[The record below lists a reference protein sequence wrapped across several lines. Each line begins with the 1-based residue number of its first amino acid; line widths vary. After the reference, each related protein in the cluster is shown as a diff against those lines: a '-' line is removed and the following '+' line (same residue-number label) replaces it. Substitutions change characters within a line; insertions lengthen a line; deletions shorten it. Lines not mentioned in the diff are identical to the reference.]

1 MSCFCVRWKQLWSLK
16 EVIISCIGRETWD
29 YDGKSQ
35 TAVLS
40 HWLPSSRQWA
50 FIMKD
55 PLEFSALI
63 FLCFCFD
70 AEFWASLVAQ
80 MVKNLPAV
88 QEIWVRSLG
97 WEDLL
102 EKRMFTHSSILAWKI
117 PWIEEPGGLPSMGLQ
132 KLDMTDRL
140 TLFAKFYIQICLPW
154 SRY

>member
-1 MSCFCVRWKQLWSLK
+1 MNVARLCGTMSCFCVRWKQLWSLK

-97 WEDLL
+97 HEDSPGEGSGNPPQYSCL
-102 EKRMFTHSSILAWKI
+102 ENPMDRGAW
-117 PWIEEPGGLPSMGLQ
+117 WATVHGV
-132 KLDMTDRL
+132 
-140 TLFAKFYIQICLPW
+140 AKVGHDW
-154 SRY
+154 STNTFC